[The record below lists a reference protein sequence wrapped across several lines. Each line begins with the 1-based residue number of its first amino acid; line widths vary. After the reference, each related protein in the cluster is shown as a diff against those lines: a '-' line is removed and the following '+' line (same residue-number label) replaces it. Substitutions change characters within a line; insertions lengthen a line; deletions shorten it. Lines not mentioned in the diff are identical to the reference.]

1 MKKIYQSL
9 LFCLTSACLLMSLPA
24 CQSAGQNSSNKEEP
38 INEDYFGMD
47 VEKAI
52 ANNEELY
59 LSSEQIGTKNAA
71 VKVTKE
77 ISTVV
82 ENNGTSISYSS
93 YFVPKG
99 LCSDGTYF
107 YIALNATAGTTKGSG
122 YDVGILAKFDTNLN
136 IIDFTEKAYAW
147 GNKVRLNYYNGDIY
161 VTATDASD
169 ASSYADSKL
178 YNNKILKFDRTLD
191 LIDDN
196 YTFTDFTIPDG
207 AKVEQIGNI
216 DNHLAVLFNKDGE
229 RNLSLYTLKDK
240 QYIYQKDIPNFY
252 QTANGLKLNGMQAKN
267 NYLYALYF
275 VNGAC
280 EIGVY
285 NWEGERLFLKGI
297 DEPAEGKTSQN
308 FNYQGIC
315 EINGRIYYA
324 ISSWDKYTG
333 FGFYQLKDQYYNVE
347 NTRFTV
353 TIDTLGAQKDVIS
366 NKVSYGSLFK
376 PTIPKHEYTDP
387 LTNRE
392 YKFVFEDFYLDET
405 ETFDLREAITHDYL
419 LKAKWTFKDSFFVVK
434 ENAEVRAEGTMA
446 RIMSYNVL
454 ADDYNNRP
462 PVDDERANQA
472 FNTIERYQP
481 DVVGLQEYDDE
492 WYAQGDKLLDGYT
505 VVNRQNNKIS
515 GTTNYSTLAYNA
527 KTVKLIDYEQIRLNP
542 SDNNNCR
549 NITRGLFEFISG
561 ANIGKQFVVTSNHW
575 NLTES
580 ERVKQANL
588 IADYYHNW
596 KNEYG
601 ENIPIFMTGD
611 WNSKDNSSSYN
622 TLLEKAPELY
632 DTKHAE
638 TLGLICSNYHLGNG
652 LLAPTKT
659 RTVDNAPCWLRG
671 RESFLPANVKSTV
684 CVDHIFAA
692 KNVRSL
698 FADTVVD
705 DDALSSSDHAP
716 IYADLKW

>member
-1 MKKIYQSL
+1 
-9 LFCLTSACLLMSLPA
+9 
-24 CQSAGQNSSNKEEP
+24 
-38 INEDYFGMD
+38 
-47 VEKAI
+47 
-52 ANNEELY
+52 
-59 LSSEQIGTKNAA
+59 
-71 VKVTKE
+71 
-77 ISTVV
+77 
-82 ENNGTSISYSS
+82 
-93 YFVPKG
+93 
-99 LCSDGTYF
+99 
-107 YIALNATAGTTKGSG
+107 
-122 YDVGILAKFDTNLN
+122 
-136 IIDFTEKAYAW
+136 
-147 GNKVRLNYYNGDIY
+147 
-161 VTATDASD
+161 
-169 ASSYADSKL
+169 
-178 YNNKILKFDRTLD
+178 
-191 LIDDN
+191 
-196 YTFTDFTIPDG
+196 
-207 AKVEQIGNI
+207 
-216 DNHLAVLFNKDGE
+216 
-229 RNLSLYTLKDK
+229 
-240 QYIYQKDIPNFY
+240 
-252 QTANGLKLNGMQAKN
+252 
-267 NYLYALYF
+267 
-275 VNGAC
+275 
-280 EIGVY
+280 
-285 NWEGERLFLKGI
+285 
-297 DEPAEGKTSQN
+297 
-308 FNYQGIC
+308 
-315 EINGRIYYA
+315 
-324 ISSWDKYTG
+324 
-333 FGFYQLKDQYYNVE
+333 
-347 NTRFTV
+347 
-353 TIDTLGAQKDVIS
+353 
-366 NKVSYGSLFK
+366 
-376 PTIPKHEYTDP
+376 
-387 LTNRE
+387 
-392 YKFVFEDFYLDET
+392 
-405 ETFDLREAITHDYL
+405 
-419 LKAKWTFKDSFFVVK
+419 
-434 ENAEVRAEGTMA
+434 MA